1 MLSLHLGNT
10 LVNQIANTLM
20 LLQTFSENEG
30 HKRASVSAENMTRFN
45 FDQPESLYLV
55 SQAPEN

>member
-1 MLSLHLGNT
+1 
-10 LVNQIANTLM
+10 M
-20 LLQTFSENEG
+20 LLQNFSEKEG